1 MNNRNRTMITSGL
14 CGMFAVGGC
23 NGLGE
28 IALNVLD
35 TRKTTVVLTNTSD
48 QFDVEA
54 DILYDDQQETI
65 SALLREFGQ
74 KLVLTIPAGESVT
87 FTRDCND
94 LQAIMIDDAD
104 LLILGGAG
112 PDDDTGVLRD
122 GDDFGCG
129 DTIVFT
135 FTHSDLILDF
145 QIQTAIQ

>member
-1 MNNRNRTMITSGL
+1 MNRRNPIIITSGL
-14 CGMFAVGGC
+14 CGLIALGGC

-35 TRKTTVVLTNTSD
+35 TRNTTVVLTNTSD

-54 DILYDDQQETI
+54 DILYDDQQETV

-87 FTRDCND
+87 FTRDCDD

-145 QIQTAIQ
+145 QVQTAIQ